1 MRQVKYLLFL
11 LLSFSIFC
19 PPTILRAETLA
30 ERLRGRILIQV
41 EGKGQAWYINPTD
54 QKRYFLS
61 NLPDTL
67 QVISQVGW
75 KKSSEQLNK
84 ILDSKNKRQ
93 LAGRFVIISNKP
105 NTYYFYNQS
114 LIEYSFHSGGEAVKL
129 YRKIGLPI
137 SNKNLAKIPIGFI
150 TSTPTS
156 NPSLTQ
162 KSTSSPLLTLMAK
175 QIHDK
180 VNIER
185 VKFGFGKLTWNDELA
200 ETARLHSQDQANEN
214 QSIIIQT
221 KLCSY
226 PFIHHE
232 GQVFGLYHNNRLNS
246 QKIFNFS
253 ASAENI
259 ALVPSIKEAAYE
271 ADNVPKIDCQS
282 ELNILNT
289 SYEARIDEA
298 KTDQKKLASLQEE
311 IILRKN
317 KTKQSPSITLWQITY
332 NQIEDVEQ
340 KAVVGWLNSPGHRR
354 NMLNAE
360 YNQSGVGVAQVKDY
374 FIITQ
379 VFTKKA
385 DCGFQ
390 TGPCCEKPGYYPYCY
405 IPLTC
410 LAKVCQP

>member
-1 MRQVKYLLFL
+1 MRQIKYLLFL

-61 NLPDTL
+61 NSPDTL

-75 KKSSEQLNK
+75 KVSSEQLHK

-93 LAGRFVIISNKP
+93 LSGRFVIISNQP

-114 LIEYSFHSGGEAVKL
+114 LVEYTFHSGGEAVNL

-150 TSTPTS
+150 TSTPAS
-156 NPSLTQ
+156 NPSSTQ
-162 KSTSSPLLTLMAK
+162 KNTSSPLLTLMAK

-185 VKFGFGKLTWNDELA
+185 IKFGLGKLAWNDGLA

-214 QSIIIQT
+214 QNIIIQT

-246 QKIFNFS
+246 QKIYNFS

-259 ALVPSIKEAAYE
+259 ALIPSIKEATYA
-271 ADNVPKIDCQS
+271 ADNIPKIDCQS
-282 ELNILNT
+282 ELNKLNT
-289 SYEARIDEA
+289 NYEEHIDEV
-298 KTDQKKLASLQEE
+298 KTNQEKTNLLLQE
-311 IILRKN
+311 IASRKF
-317 KTKQSPSITLWQITY
+317 KTEQSPTITLWQTTY
-332 NQIEDVEQ
+332 NQPEEVEQ
-340 KAVVGWLNSPGHRR
+340 EAITGWLNSPGHRR

-360 YNQSGVGVAQVKDY
+360 YDQSGVGIAQVKDY

-385 DCGFQ
+385 NCGFQ

-410 LAKVCQP
+410 QTKVCQP